1 MLQPIPTPTVP
12 PLPGI
17 TAPLPAA
24 RPTATQP
31 LPTPVLS
38 MRGIT
43 KRYGSV
49 DALRG
54 IDLDVHQGEVV
65 AILGPNGAGKST
77 AIGILL
83 GLRSPSDG
91 TVRVLG
97 GHPDDPAVRART
109 GAMLQQSGVAGT
121 LTVAELIDLFRG
133 YYPAPRLRV
142 DLLAAADLTDLAS
155 RRIRT
160 LSGGQLQRLY
170 FALAL
175 AGDPELVFLDEP
187 TTGMDLES
195 RRRFWE
201 VIGGLA
207 GRGTTIL
214 FATHLLEEADALASR
229 IVVIDRGRI
238 VGDGSPA
245 AIKAT
250 AGGATIRLR
259 ADGLDPA
266 TRDELPAWDG
276 VMRIASAG
284 HRLEIVARDPAD
296 ILRRLFATPSR
307 IEELA
312 IEEHALETAFLHLVT
327 SETDR

>member
-1 MLQPIPTPTVP
+1 
-12 PLPGI
+12 
-17 TAPLPAA
+17 
-24 RPTATQP
+24 
-31 LPTPVLS
+31 
-38 MRGIT
+38 MRRIT
-43 KRYGSV
+43 KRYGTV
-49 DALRG
+49 EALRG
-54 IDLDVHQGEVV
+54 IDLDVHAGEVV
-65 AILGPNGAGKST
+65 AVLGPNGAGKST

-91 TVRVLG
+91 TVTVLG
-97 GHPDDPAVRART
+97 GRPDEPAVRART

-133 YYPAPRLRV
+133 YYPAPRSRA
-142 DLLAAADLTDLAS
+142 DLLAAADLTDLGD

-229 IVVIDRGRI
+229 IVVIDRGR
-238 VGDGSPA
+238 VVADGTPA

-259 ADGLDPA
+259 EDGLDPT
-266 TRDELPAWDG
+266 TRRELPAWDG
-276 VMRIASAG
+276 VLRVGSAG

-296 ILRRLFATPSR
+296 ILRRLFTTPSR
-307 IEELA
+307 IEELT
-312 IEEHALETAFLHLVT
+312 IEEHALETAFLDLVT